1 MRKPKILILSPPLTA
16 VSGFSTHAN
25 QLMGCS
31 LAQRYELLH
40 FCVGSEGKN
49 ESPLQKLYRLLV
61 SPFSLFWLN
70 IVQRPDI
77 VHINTGL
84 DRKAYW
90 RDLVYLAVVKL
101 TGGKIVT
108 QIHGGAMPDQ
118 FFPHNAPLTWLLRKG
133 LGASNA
139 VTVLSLKEYDA
150 YTAFVP
156 EVLVAHIPNAIELPA
171 PLENI
176 KLSDASQPLRLVYI
190 GRLVREKG
198 IFEALNAIAQLH
210 RSGHRLQFDIAG
222 GGKAEE
228 ELRKHVVTLGLD
240 KVVHFHGPVFGN
252 EKTLLWQKA
261 DVLVFPSYS
270 EGLPYSLLEAMAA
283 GTPAI
288 TCPVGAI
295 PDVMQ
300 HGVHGLFVPPRD
312 VEAIADAIASLDG
325 DRALLHRM
333 ACASRARVLE
343 QYTTA
348 RLGRDFEMVYEAVL
362 GRDRK
367 PHCGLPPI

>member
-25 QLMGCS
+25 QLMGSS
-31 LAQRYELLH
+31 LAQRYDLRH
-40 FCVGSEGKN
+40 FCVGSEGRN
-49 ESPLQKLYRLLV
+49 ESAMQKLLRLLV
-61 SPFSLFWLN
+61 SPFALCWFS
-70 IVQRPDI
+70 IVERPDI

-84 DRKAYW
+84 DHKAYW
-90 RDLVYLAVVKL
+90 RDLIYLAVVKL
-101 TGGKIVT
+101 TGGRIVN
-108 QIHGGAMPDQ
+108 QIHGGPMPAQ
-118 FFPHNAPLTWLLRKG
+118 FFPHNAPLTWLLRKA

-139 VTVLSLKEYDA
+139 VTVLSLKEYEA

-156 EVLVAHIPNAIELPA
+156 DVFVAHIPNAIELPA

-176 KLSDASQPLRLVYI
+176 KPSDPSEPLRLVYI

-198 IFEALNAIAQLH
+198 LFEALDAIAQLH

-228 ELRKHVVTLGLD
+228 ELRKRVITLGLE
-240 KVVHFHGPVFGN
+240 KIVHFHGPLFGT
-252 EKTLLWQKA
+252 EKNRLWRTA

-300 HGVHGLFVPPRD
+300 HGVHGLFVLPRD
-312 VEAIADAIASLDG
+312 VKAIAAAIASLDG

-343 QYTTA
+343 QYTTT
-348 RLGRDFEMVYEAVL
+348 RLGRDFETVYEAVL

-367 PHCGLPPI
+367 PHCGLPRI

>member
-1 MRKPKILILSPPLTA
+1 MRKPRILILSPPLTA

-25 QLMGCS
+25 QLMACS
-31 LAQRYELLH
+31 LAQRYELRH

-49 ESPLQKLYRLLV
+49 ESRLQKLFRLLV
-61 SPFSLFWLN
+61 SPLSLFWLN

-101 TGGKIVT
+101 TGGKVVN
-108 QIHGGAMPDQ
+108 QIHGGPMPDK

-139 VTVLSLKEYDA
+139 VTVLSLKEYEA

-171 PLENI
+171 PLEKI
-176 KLSDASQPLRLVYI
+176 QPSDASQPLRLIYI

-198 IFEALNAIAQLH
+198 VFEALDAIAQLH

-228 ELRKHVVTLGLD
+228 ELRKRVITLGLD
-240 KVVHFHGPVFGN
+240 QVVHFHGPVFGN
-252 EKTLLWQKA
+252 EKTRLWQNA

-295 PDVMQ
+295 PDVVQ

-312 VEAIADAIASLDG
+312 VAAIAGAIASLDR

-333 ACASRARVLE
+333 ACAGRARVLE

-367 PHCGLPPI
+367 PHCGLPPM

>member
-1 MRKPKILILSPPLTA
+1 MRKPRIIILSPPLTA

-25 QLMGCS
+25 QLMGSS
-31 LAQRYELLH
+31 LAQRYELQH
-40 FCVGSEGKN
+40 FCVGSEGRN
-49 ESPLQKLYRLLV
+49 ESGRQKLFRLLA

-70 IVQRPDI
+70 ILQRPDI

-84 DRKAYW
+84 DHKAYW

-101 TGGKIVT
+101 TGGKIVN
-108 QIHGGAMPDQ
+108 QIHGGPLPDQ
-118 FFPHNAPLTWLLRKG
+118 FFPRNAPLTWLLRKG

-139 VTVLSLKEYDA
+139 VTVLSIKEYDA

-156 EVLVAHIPNAIELPA
+156 EVLIAHIPNAIELPA
-171 PLENI
+171 TLENI
-176 KLSDASQPLRLVYI
+176 KPPDASQPLRLVYI

-198 IFEALNAIAQLH
+198 LFEALDAIAQLH

-222 GGKAEE
+222 GGKAEA
-228 ELRKHVVTLGLD
+228 ELRKRVITLGLD

-252 EKTLLWQKA
+252 EKNRVWQKA

-283 GTPAI
+283 GTPPI

-300 HGVHGLFVPPRD
+300 HGVHGLFVQPRD
-312 VEAIADAIASLDG
+312 VAAIAGAIASLDE
-325 DRALLHRM
+325 DRTLLHRM
-333 ACASRARVLE
+333 ACAGRARVLE

-348 RLGRDFEMVYEAVL
+348 RLGRDFEIVYEAVL